1 MSDRL
6 IRLNAYIKTKLG
18 LCCRTGCF
26 HKSTVDVSFPQ
37 INVKRGL
44 CDKHLLEFQKM
55 ELKGF
60 IESEVEQYENRR
72 IN

>member
-1 MSDRL
+1 MKDK
-6 IRLNAYIKTKLG
+6 LNAAVGNIKTKLG

-26 HKSTVDVSFPQ
+26 HRSTVDVSFPQ

-60 IESEVEQYENRR
+60 IESEVEQ
-72 IN
+72 